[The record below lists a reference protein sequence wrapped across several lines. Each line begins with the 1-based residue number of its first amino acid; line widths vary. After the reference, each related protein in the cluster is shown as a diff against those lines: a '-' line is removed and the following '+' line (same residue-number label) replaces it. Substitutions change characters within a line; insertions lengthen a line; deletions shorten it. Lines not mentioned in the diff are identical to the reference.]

1 MEKPENGLY
10 VARITDDG
18 AKAMHA
24 DENAVCDAQ
33 TDRMFKDRDKERE
46 IQHREVKE
54 AQERA
59 SKSAAK
65 RKRKIL
71 YLAKD
76 VLSLCGT
83 AFLVMLTYRFGQ
95 MVAIAAVTG
104 CIVAAL
110 CRVANYYEKEINK
123 NDTH

>member
-1 MEKPENGLY
+1 MDKPENGLY

-18 AKAMHA
+18 VKTMHA
-24 DENAVCDAQ
+24 DDNAVCDAQ

-46 IQHREVKE
+46 IQAKDVKE

-59 SKSAAK
+59 SKAAAK

-76 VLSLCGT
+76 CLSLCGT

-104 CIVAAL
+104 CIVAAM
-110 CRVANYYEKEINK
+110 CRVMNCLERVGN
-123 NDTH
+123 

>member
-1 MEKPENGLY
+1 MEVNMDKPENGLY

-46 IQHREVKE
+46 TLHKEVKE

-59 SKSAAK
+59 NKAAAK
-65 RKRKIL
+65 RKRKLL

-76 VLSLCGT
+76 CLSLGGT

-104 CIVAAL
+104 CIVAAM
-110 CRVANYYEKEINK
+110 CRVMNYLERSGN
-123 NDTH
+123 

>member
-1 MEKPENGLY
+1 MMDKPENGLY
-10 VARITDDG
+10 VAMITDDG

-46 IQHREVKE
+46 TLHKEAKE

-59 SKSAAK
+59 NKAASK

-76 VLSLCGT
+76 CLSLCGT

-104 CIVAAL
+104 CIVAAM
-110 CRVANYYEKEINK
+110 CRVMNYLERAGN
-123 NDTH
+123 